1 MLSDAIK
8 IIQTS
13 DATTQVQAAVVAA
26 LASQAA
32 VVHLPS
38 SFNQHDLESFLPNR
52 RRQIGT
58 MTTDSIDDFA
68 TYSKEHKA
76 PGATVFV
83 NAENLKALSVLN
95 LGTPTEPGHA
105 DNKAQLSMVA
115 TAAYIALVKITN
127 SPNKQADVAEFIED
141 WKDVITCADSDGQ
154 VLSQA
159 HAIEACRTITIESA
173 RKIETRVEEFSEEG
187 SVLDSVK
194 ASAKQKLPARIV
206 LNASPYK
213 GLSERK
219 FELRVGVQTGGS
231 VPMLMLRIIKLE
243 DHKQQ
248 MAEELAGKLREK
260 FTDSGVPVLI
270 GNYCKG

>member
-8 IIQTS
+8 TIQTS
-13 DATTQVQAAVVAA
+13 EATAAVQSAVVAA

-32 VVHLPS
+32 IVHLPNT
-38 SFNQHDLESFLPNR
+38 FAAHDLESFLPNR

-58 MTTDSIDDFA
+58 MATDSIDDFA

-83 NAENLKALSVLN
+83 NAENLRALSVLN
-95 LGTPTEPGHA
+95 LGTPTAPGHA

-115 TAAYIALVKITN
+115 TAAYVALVSIT
-127 SPNKQADVAEFIED
+127 SGPKKQADVAEFIED
-141 WKDVITCADSDGQ
+141 WKDLITCADSDGQ
-154 VLSQA
+154 LLATA

-173 RKIETRVEEFSEEG
+173 RKVETRVEEFAEEG

-213 GLSERK
+213 GLAERK

-231 VPMLMLRIIKLE
+231 VPMLTLRIIKLE